1 MVEADARI
9 VHIKNMNKKELRQ
22 VVQYLLKCRSVL
34 LSKSDNLLSQRDKLQ
49 KENDELQMIIND
61 LSSVL
66 EKHKIV

>member
-1 MVEADARI
+1 MVEVNVKT
-9 VHIKNMNKKELRQ
+9 VHVKDMNKKELRK